1 MIIYS
6 VKLYD
11 DKLNKCVR
19 YQLNCF
25 SFFISK
31 TNWIVGWK
39 MAWKYLNKLWFRR
52 SELDVM
58 MFLFLFLFPSFSL
71 ILSRFGFHI
80 RNSKNWNFISILLI
94 LPGDNCG
101 ALFSPSFFSSLIL
114 PGFFF
119 FFVLFS
125 SSFLLVRCSVAY
137 GDLLPSPTFCP
148 HSLFPPPQAPPLLV
162 LPTPP
167 AVPQQ
172 LRILGPSEK
181 TRPRNSWASAAPLA
195 VIEKRDWTS
204 FELAHNLLF
213 NCRWKVCRTFYFLT
227 NITIQFWNHSW
238 VEVVLGHQPSEKW
251 RFQLSKSIKL
261 SLIWK
266 RLPLLIKSSCWGT
279 NLFSRATF
287 DLRQRWKRTLR
298 FFSTL

>member
-1 MIIYS
+1 
-6 VKLYD
+6 
-11 DKLNKCVR
+11 
-19 YQLNCF
+19 
-25 SFFISK
+25 
-31 TNWIVGWK
+31 
-39 MAWKYLNKLWFRR
+39 
-52 SELDVM
+52 M

-114 PGFFF
+114 PGFF

-213 NCRWKVCRTFYFLT
+213 NCRWKVCRTFYF
-227 NITIQFWNHSW
+227 FNHYHYS
-238 VEVVLGHQPSEKW
+238 VLEPLLGWGCSG
-251 RFQLSKSIKL
+251 SSA
-261 SLIWK
+261 IWK
-266 RLPLLIKSSCWGT
+266 MTFPTLKVNKVVSDLKKT
-279 NLFSRATF
+279 ATI
-287 DLRQRWKRTLR
+287 D
-298 FFSTL
+298 